1 MKSDDIRASFLK
13 YFEKLDHQIVPSSP
27 VVPAGDP
34 TLLYTNAGMN
44 QFKDVFLGIEK
55 RPYRRAVS
63 SQKCIRA
70 GGKHNDLEL
79 VGKTS
84 RHLTFFE
91 MLGNFSFGDYFKKE
105 AIEYGWRFLTEVL
118 DLPDK
123 DLWVS
128 VFQEDE
134 ESEKIWKEKIGI
146 PSNRIYKLGEKD
158 NFWSMGDTG
167 PCGPCSEIG
176 IDQGPA
182 FGCDRP
188 DCDVGCECDRYLE
201 LWNLVFMQ
209 YNRGESGEM
218 TPLPKPSVDTGLG
231 LERIAAVLQGVP
243 SNFDTDLLA
252 PLIARVEEMAGVAYG
267 GENELSFRVIADH
280 IRALVFAIVDGV
292 TPSNEGRGY
301 VMRRILRRASR
312 HGRLLD
318 IREPFLYRLVDDV
331 VGIMG
336 STYPELSEGSSGAEN
351 VIRGEE
357 ERFGQTLDQGLALF
371 EKIRRDLGKK
381 KAIPGDKVF
390 QLYDTY
396 GFPVDLTAAMAEE
409 YDLSIDI
416 QGFEK
421 LMEEQ
426 KKRARGEKK
435 AVYDRRDLRDL
446 GLTPVDFLGYH
457 ALEGSGMVQRIER
470 DGEPV
475 EEARTGDIVT
485 IDLTSTPFYGESG
498 GQVGDSGY
506 LRAREGSV
514 RISDTQA
521 PAEGRIVHIGKIEE
535 GTLRVGEE
543 VKAFV
548 DRERRHGLMRSHT
561 ATHLLHYA
569 LKKVLGNHVKQSGS
583 LVAPDRLRFDF
594 NHYSPLTREELIE
607 IGEIVQEK
615 ILEDF
620 PISAQEMSFG
630 EAREKGAIA
639 IFGEKYGER
648 VRVVDIAG
656 FSREL
661 CGGTHVARTGE
672 IGLMIHLSES
682 SISASARRIE
692 SLVGIEA
699 FRHCLEQKTDL
710 ENIMTLLKV
719 PRDRVISRIEE
730 LSNEIQALHRELKEI
745 SLSRAREELRIDAK
759 DLQDVDGVP
768 VFVRR
773 VEVSDIDSLRRLA
786 DEIRNRFDSVVG
798 VVGAVIEEK
807 AMLVVTVTR
816 DLVDRYGLDAS
827 MIIREIAKTVE
838 GGGGGKAEM
847 AQAGG
852 RRWEKL
858 DQALKSTSKCI
869 EAMMKK

>member
-1 MKSDDIRASFLK
+1 MKCDEIRTSFLK
-13 YFEKLDHQIVPSSP
+13 YFEKLDHRVVPSSP

-44 QFKDVFLGIEK
+44 QFKDVFLGIEE

-91 MLGNFSFGDYFKKE
+91 MLGNFSFGDYFKRE
-105 AIEYGWRFLTEVL
+105 AIEYGWRYLTEIL
-118 DLPDK
+118 DLPGEE
-123 DLWVS
+123 LWVS
-128 VFQEDE
+128 VYRDDE
-134 ESEKIWKEKIGI
+134 ESEKIWREVIGI
-146 PSNRIYKLGEKD
+146 SSNRIYKLGKKD
-158 NFWSMGDTG
+158 NFWSMGETG

-176 IDQGPA
+176 IDQGPS

-209 YNRGESGEM
+209 FNRNEKGEM
-218 TPLPKPSVDTGLG
+218 VPLPKPSVDTGLG

-252 PLIARVEEMAGVAYG
+252 PLVNRVEDMAGITYG
-267 GENELSFRVIADH
+267 GENMQSFRVIADH
-280 IRALVFAIVDGV
+280 IRSLVFAIVDGV

-336 STYPELSEGSSGAEN
+336 STYPELCEGSSGAVN

-357 ERFGQTLDQGLALF
+357 ERFGQTLDQGLSLF
-371 EKIRRDLGKK
+371 EKIRRELGKK
-381 KAIPGDKVF
+381 KVIPGDKVF

-396 GFPVDLTAAMAEE
+396 GFPVDLTATMAEE
-409 YDLSIDI
+409 YGLSIDI
-416 QGFEK
+416 KGFEK
-421 LMEEQ
+421 LMAEQ

-435 AVYDRRDLRDL
+435 VVYDRRDLREL
-446 GLTPVDFLGYH
+446 GLSPVDFVGYEI
-457 ALEGSGMVQRIER
+457 LEGRGTVQRIER
-470 DGEPV
+470 EGKAVEVADAGE
-475 EEARTGDIVT
+475 IVS
-485 IDLTSTPFYGESG
+485 IDLRSTPFYGESG
-498 GQVGDSGY
+498 GQLGDSGY
-506 LRAREGSV
+506 LRGADVTV
-514 RISDTQA
+514 RISDTLT

-535 GTLRVGEE
+535 GELRVGEE
-543 VKAFV
+543 VEALV
-548 DRERRHGLMRSHT
+548 DREKRRGLMRSHT

-569 LKKVLGNHVKQSGS
+569 LKKVLGSHVKQSGS

-594 NHYSPLTREELIE
+594 NHYSPLTREELLE
-607 IGEIVQEK
+607 IGEIIQEK
-615 ILEDF
+615 ILEDC
-620 PISAQEMSFG
+620 PVSTLEMSFN

-656 FSREL
+656 FSSEL

-672 IGLMIHLSES
+672 IGLIIHLSES
-682 SISASARRIE
+682 SISASVRRIE

-710 ENIMTLLKV
+710 ENITSLLKV

-730 LSNEIQALHRELKEI
+730 LSNEIQTLQRELKEM
-745 SLSRAREELRIDAK
+745 SLSRAREDLRIDKK
-759 DLQDVDGVP
+759 DIQDVNGVP
-768 VFVRR
+768 VFIRKVD
-773 VEVSDIDSLRRLA
+773 VSDIDSLRRLA
-786 DEIRNRFDSVVG
+786 DEIRNRLDSVVG
-798 VVGAVIEEK
+798 VVGAVIEKK
-807 AMLVVTVTR
+807 AMLVVTVTG
-816 DLVDRYGLDAS
+816 DLIDRYGLDAS
-827 MIIREIAKTVE
+827 KIIREIAKIVE
-838 GGGGGKAEM
+838 GGGGGKADM

-852 RRWEKL
+852 KRWEKL

-869 EAMMKK
+869 QAMMKK